1 MSKQQVKDLEALDR
15 EIEVLREVLNEVV
28 IDSEASPEYVL
39 TISEKLD
46 KLIAGY
52 YRREIVD

>member
-39 TISEKLD
+39 TISQRLD
-46 KLIAGY
+46 KLITQY
-52 YRREIVD
+52 YKGQII